1 MGSLA
6 KQDMVQ
12 NVLLFGP
19 QALSLDVEDIKTL
32 RDTLHSTP
40 SNRWALD
47 CLSELP
53 DLWDVVA
60 KNVPQLNSFDGKP
73 LLKKFVDEFNAGS
86 TSPSTFPLPNILSTP
101 LVVIMHLTQYSK
113 ALRDTWPRLK
123 DDDPLPADFMQESVA
138 AGLCTGMLGAMAAS
152 HSNTLQSLATNSG
165 KAVRQAMAIGAMV
178 DAEMAADG
186 SDGRAISFSV
196 SWGAGRTL
204 DSVKKLI
211 QPFSNVSVRCFA
223 SILITNQSLDLH
235 ICYHGRTKSNNHCF

>member
-6 KQDMVQ
+6 ELNMVQ
-12 NVLLFGP
+12 NVFLFGP
-19 QALSLDVEDIKTL
+19 QALSLDSNDIKTL
-32 RDTLHSTP
+32 RDTLRSTP

-60 KNVPQLNSFDGKP
+60 KNVSQLQSFDGKP

-86 TSPSTFPLPNILSTP
+86 TSRSAFPLPNILTTP

-152 HSNTLQSLATNSG
+152 HSGTLQSLATNGG
-165 KAVRQAMAIGAMV
+165 KAVRQAMAIGAIV

-186 SDGRAISFSV
+186 SDGRAVSFSV

-211 QPFSNVSVRCFA
+211 QPFPNVSLRRLAF
-223 SILITNQSLDLH
+223 IPITNQSLGLH
-235 ICYHGRTKSNNHCF
+235 ICHHGRTESNNHCF

>member
-1 MGSLA
+1 
-6 KQDMVQ
+6 MVR
-12 NVLLFGP
+12 NVFLFGP
-19 QALSLDVEDIKTL
+19 QALSLDGDDIKTL

-40 SNRWALD
+40 SNQWALD

-60 KNVPQLNSFDGKP
+60 KNVSQLEGFEGKP
-73 LLKKFVDEFNAGS
+73 LLKKFVDEFNAGRIS
-86 TSPSTFPLPNILSTP
+86 SSTFPLPNIITTP

-152 HSNTLQSLATNSG
+152 HSGTLESLATNSG
-165 KAVRQAMAIGAMV
+165 KAVRQAMAIGAIV
-178 DAEMAADG
+178 DAEMVADN
-186 SDGRAISFSV
+186 SDGRAVSFSV

-211 QPFSNVSVRCFA
+211 EPFPKVSIRCLAFYPC
-223 SILITNQSLDLH
+223 H
-235 ICYHGRTKSNNHCF
+235 